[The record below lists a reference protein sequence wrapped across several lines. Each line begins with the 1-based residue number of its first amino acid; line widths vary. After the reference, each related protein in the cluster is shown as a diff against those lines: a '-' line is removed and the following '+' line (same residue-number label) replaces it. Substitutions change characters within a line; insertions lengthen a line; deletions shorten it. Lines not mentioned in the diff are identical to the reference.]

1 MTTVNDIR
9 ALVRTTARR
18 LTAAILQ
25 YPPKA
30 ERQAA
35 IASATQARR
44 DAEAKLAHTRQLIE
58 GNTRA
63 LAAAIADAL
72 GRPAERDRAGTPSG
86 GAR

>member
-18 LTAAILQ
+18 LTAAILP
-25 YPPKA
+25 YPSKA
-30 ERQAA
+30 EREAA
-35 IASATQARR
+35 IASAMQARR
-44 DAEAKLAHTRQLIE
+44 DAEARLAHTHQLIE
-58 GNTRA
+58 DDTRA

-72 GRPAERDRAGTPSG
+72 GHLAGRDRAGTSSG